1 VTEDT
6 IGLLSAPKWETSQE
20 CSCFCPVDPE
30 AINPEESNGAME
42 DMMTT
47 SSSVMQQVS
56 LTGNDYLLVYN
67 VFSLVVASMFAAFV
81 YFLMNASQVAK
92 QYRNA
97 VVVSAVVVGIA
108 GYHYFRI
115 FSGWSD
121 GQFNEGYRYADWL
134 LTVPLLLI
142 ELLIVL
148 GLTSE
153 KRRPL
158 TIRLVIAAV
167 LMIGLGYPG
176 EISTSDSTK
185 WIFWV
190 LAMIPFLYILA
201 TLYKEITAATK
212 RESAGVAKALRLALV
227 LLLVAWFVYPIA
239 YLFPIIFGQDSSMA
253 ETVRQVGY
261 SVADLLAKPVYGLA
275 ILAVAKLR
283 TREEAP
289 TGN

>member
-1 VTEDT
+1 M
-6 IGLLSAPKWETSQE
+6 A
-20 CSCFCPVDPE
+20 
-30 AINPEESNGAME
+30 ESLI
-42 DMMTT
+42 TT
-47 SSSVMQQVS
+47 SSTLIQQVT
-56 LTGNDYLLVYN
+56 LTGNEYLLVYN

-81 YFLMNASQVAK
+81 YFLLNVSQVAK

-97 VVVSAVVVGIA
+97 VVVSAIVVGIA

-115 FSGWSD
+115 FSGWAD

-148 GLTSE
+148 GVTSE

-167 LMIGLGYPG
+167 LMIALGYPG
-176 EISTSDSTK
+176 EVSGSDSTK
-185 WIFWV
+185 WIFWA
-190 LAMIPFLYILA
+190 LAMLPFLYILV
-201 TLYKEITAATK
+201 TLYREITAATK
-212 RESAGVAKALRLALV
+212 RESVGVAKALRLALV
-227 LLLVAWFVYPIA
+227 LLLVAWLVYPVA
-239 YLFPIIFGQDSSMA
+239 FLFPIIFGKDSSMA

-261 SVADLLAKPVYGLA
+261 SLADLLAKPVYGLA

-283 TREEAP
+283 TSEEAVA
-289 TGN
+289 TD

>member
-1 VTEDT
+1 MD
-6 IGLLSAPKWETSQE
+6 
-20 CSCFCPVDPE
+20 
-30 AINPEESNGAME
+30 ESL
-42 DMMTT
+42 MTT
-47 SSSVMQQVS
+47 SSNLIEQVT
-56 LTGNDYLLVYN
+56 LTGNEYLLVYN

-81 YFLMNASQVAK
+81 YFLMNSSQVAK

-97 VVVSAVVVGIA
+97 VVVSAIVVGIA

-115 FSGWSD
+115 FTGWAD

-148 GLTSE
+148 GITSE

-158 TIRLVIAAV
+158 AIRLVVAAV
-167 LMIGLGYPG
+167 LMIALGYPG
-176 EISTSDSTK
+176 EVSGSDSTK
-185 WIFWV
+185 WIFWA
-190 LAMIPFLYILA
+190 LAMLPFLYILV

-227 LLLVAWFVYPIA
+227 LLLVAWLVYPIA
-239 YLFPIIFGQDSSMA
+239 YLFPIIFGEDSSMA

-283 TREEAP
+283 TSEEASAA
-289 TGN
+289 N

>member
-1 VTEDT
+1 MDE
-6 IGLLSAPKWETSQE
+6 I
-20 CSCFCPVDPE
+20 
-30 AINPEESNGAME
+30 
-42 DMMTT
+42 MTT
-47 SSSVMQQVS
+47 GSSVMNAVN
-56 LTGNDYLLVYN
+56 LTGNEYLLVYN

-115 FSGWSD
+115 FSGWAD

-158 TIRLVIAAV
+158 SIRLAVAAV
-167 LMIGLGYPG
+167 LMIALGYPG

-185 WIFWV
+185 WIFWA
-190 LAMIPFLYILA
+190 LAMIPFVYILA
-201 TLYKEITAATK
+201 IVYREITAAAQ
-212 RESAGVAKALRLALV
+212 RESAGVAKALRLALI
-227 LLLVAWFVYPIA
+227 LLLVAWLVYPIA
-239 YLFPIIFGQDSSMA
+239 FLFPIIFGEDSSMA

-261 SVADLLAKPVYGLA
+261 SVADLLAKPIYGLA

-283 TREEAP
+283 TSEEA
-289 TGN
+289 

>member
-1 VTEDT
+1 MDEP
-6 IGLLSAPKWETSQE
+6 L
-20 CSCFCPVDPE
+20 
-30 AINPEESNGAME
+30 
-42 DMMTT
+42 MTT
-47 SSSVMQQVS
+47 SSNLIDQVM
-56 LTGNDYLLVYN
+56 LTGNEYLLVYN

-81 YFLMNASQVAK
+81 YFLMNSSQVAK

-97 VVVSAVVVGIA
+97 VVVSAIVVGIA

-115 FSGWSD
+115 FTGWAD

-148 GLTSE
+148 GITSE

-158 TIRLVIAAV
+158 TIRLVVAAV
-167 LMIGLGYPG
+167 LMIALGYPG
-176 EISTSDSTK
+176 EVSGSDSTK
-185 WIFWV
+185 WIFWA
-190 LAMIPFLYILA
+190 LAMLPFLYILV
-201 TLYKEITAATK
+201 TLYQEITAATK

-227 LLLVAWFVYPIA
+227 LLLVAWLVYPVA
-239 YLFPIIFGQDSSMA
+239 YLFPIIFGEDSAMA

-283 TREEAP
+283 TSEEASAA
-289 TGN
+289 N

>member
-1 VTEDT
+1 MDE
-6 IGLLSAPKWETSQE
+6 I
-20 CSCFCPVDPE
+20 
-30 AINPEESNGAME
+30 
-42 DMMTT
+42 MTT
-47 SSSVMQQVS
+47 GSSVMNAVN
-56 LTGNDYLLVYN
+56 LTGNEYLLVYN

-115 FSGWSD
+115 FSGWAD

-158 TIRLVIAAV
+158 SIRLAVAAV
-167 LMIGLGYPG
+167 LMIALGYPG

-185 WIFWV
+185 WIFWA
-190 LAMIPFLYILA
+190 LAMIPFIYILA
-201 TLYKEITAATK
+201 IVYREITAAAQ
-212 RESAGVAKALRLALV
+212 RESAGVAKALRLALI
-227 LLLVAWFVYPIA
+227 LLLVAWLVYPIA
-239 YLFPIIFGQDSSMA
+239 FLFPIIFGEDSSMA

-261 SVADLLAKPVYGLA
+261 SVADLLAKPIYGLA

-283 TREEAP
+283 TSEEA
-289 TGN
+289 